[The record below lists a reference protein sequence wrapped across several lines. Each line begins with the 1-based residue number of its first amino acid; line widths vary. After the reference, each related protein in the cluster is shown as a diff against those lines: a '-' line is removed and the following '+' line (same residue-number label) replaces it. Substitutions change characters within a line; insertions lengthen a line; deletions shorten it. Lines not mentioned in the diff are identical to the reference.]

1 MSTRLQTSAQVAPA
15 EDLGSLIEGCK
26 RQDRESQRLLYSL
39 YYGFALKIVYRYAGD
54 YSAAI
59 RLTNEAMVEVFRS
72 FSGFRAPEDM
82 ALEYAFGLDPWVN
95 DKPVFSF
102 GFAGGSGGV
111 LRANYQRIR
120 LASDLTF
127 AWSGSTN
134 LVDWTA
140 AAVSESVA
148 TDTNPRFEDV
158 TANFGPQHPGAQFYR
173 LGVTLG
179 N

>member
-1 MSTRLQTSAQVAPA
+1 V
-15 EDLGSLIEGCK
+15 
-26 RQDRESQRLLYSL
+26 DRYSHCNPDP
-39 YYGFALKIVYRYAGD
+39 FTARVSI
-54 YSAAI
+54 SSNI
-59 RLTNEAMVEVFRS
+59 T
-72 FSGFRAPEDM
+72 FRAWRAARFSLAQIGNPLFAGPGADPDNDGVRN

-102 GFAGGSGGV
+102 GIAGGSGGV
-111 LRANYQRIR
+111 FRANYQRIR

-148 TDTNPRFEDV
+148 TDTNLRFEDV
-158 TANFGPQHPGAQFYR
+158 TANFGSQHPGAQFYR
-173 LGVTLG
+173 LGVTLDRFKP
-179 N
+179 